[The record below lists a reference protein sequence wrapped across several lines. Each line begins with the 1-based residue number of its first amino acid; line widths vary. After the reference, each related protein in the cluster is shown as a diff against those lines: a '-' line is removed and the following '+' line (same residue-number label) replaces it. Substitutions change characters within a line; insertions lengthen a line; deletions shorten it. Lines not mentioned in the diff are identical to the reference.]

1 MFGETG
7 HQSAENIT
15 FRTFSPVKVCH
26 HFLGLALSSKLWL
39 FFSSIPP
46 EGSWKAV
53 SSIPQWGFCWIL
65 YKAGYL
71 SNWLRC
77 RDFSTSSILR
87 YHLNE
92 WTHEQTQRA
101 TAVIF
106 SLVSLPKN
114 KTSLGFWSNSKLLAL
129 WNSFSGL
136 SSLII
141 THFNRS
147 TFRVFVGSLQG

>member
-1 MFGETG
+1 MSPFLRF
-7 HQSAENIT
+7 ST
-15 FRTFSPVKVCH
+15 FLKT
-26 HFLGLALSSKLWL
+26 LTI
-39 FFSSIPP
+39 FSSIPP
-46 EGSWKAV
+46 EGSWKTV
-53 SSIPQWGFCWIL
+53 SSIPEWGFCWIL
-65 YKAGYL
+65 YKAGYFP
-71 SNWLRC
+71 NWLSC
-77 RDFSTSSILR
+77 RDFSTNSILR
-87 YHLNE
+87 YHE

-141 THFNRS
+141 TRFNRS
-147 TFRVFVGSLQG
+147 TFRVFVGSLQGNCWQGLLKAVIFQMAAWR